1 MGAPDPRESK
11 IANPEGG
18 RRQIDMTEGRK
29 HWSFQKPVATPPP
42 AVKTP
47 DWAKTPID
55 QFIFASMETA
65 GLHPVRDADRPTL
78 IRRIA
83 FDLTGLPPTPD
94 QVKAFT
100 EDQSPDAVAS
110 VIDQFLDSAR
120 FGERW
125 ARHWLDVARYAESN
139 GKESNVPYP
148 HAWRYRDYV
157 IESFNQDKPY
167 DQFLKEQLAGDLLL
181 SDGKKDQ
188 AEKIIATSFLAL
200 GPKGL
205 NNRDRRQF
213 QADLVDEQIDVVSQS
228 MLGLTLACARCH
240 DHKFDPVTQRDYYAL
255 AGIFLSTDT
264 LYGTPSQQ
272 QNNFPSTLIELD
284 PASGQP
290 AAIAKLAPTEVTR
303 LKQEV
308 ASLTKASEEAARD
321 AFAKRQQNRDNG
333 NVAAFLRVR
342 QARDRTASAQADLDL
357 FLPGGTP
364 RILTMGTLDRSAPID
379 SPLLV
384 RGDINQQSDIIP
396 RGLVE
401 VLCAPDEPRNIAE
414 GSGRLDL
421 AYFIASKDNPLTARV
436 MANRIWLHLMGQG
449 IVTTPDNFGLMGMKP
464 THPELLDHLALAFME
479 NGWSVKRLIKQI
491 MLSRTYQMS
500 STYDAKNNAT
510 DPDNKHRWRMDQRR
524 LDAEAVRD
532 AMLAV
537 SGTLDLYPID
547 GSPVARVSEGR
558 QGLIQLLTQ
567 MNSQP
572 SPHRSIYL
580 PIIRDQIPEILS
592 VFDFPDAS
600 LVNGQRDNTNV
611 PSQSLFLMNNPQA
624 IALADAFAQRLA
636 EVEGTPLDRLTH
648 AYHLAFSRAPTP
660 EELTAIRTFWMTF
673 PTKVETGSSKNS
685 QQHKDKAQKL
695 ALTTFCQA
703 LLASAEFRYLN

>member
-1 MGAPDPRESK
+1 
-11 IANPEGG
+11 
-18 RRQIDMTEGRK
+18 
-29 HWSFQKPVATPPP
+29 
-42 AVKTP
+42 
-47 DWAKTPID
+47 
-55 QFIFASMETA
+55 
-65 GLHPVRDADRPTL
+65 
-78 IRRIA
+78 
-83 FDLTGLPPTPD
+83 
-94 QVKAFT
+94 
-100 EDQSPDAVAS
+100 
-110 VIDQFLDSAR
+110 
-120 FGERW
+120 
-125 ARHWLDVARYAESN
+125 
-139 GKESNVPYP
+139 
-148 HAWRYRDYV
+148 
-157 IESFNQDKPY
+157 
-167 DQFLKEQLAGDLLL
+167 
-181 SDGKKDQ
+181 
-188 AEKIIATSFLAL
+188 
-200 GPKGL
+200 
-205 NNRDRRQF
+205 
-213 QADLVDEQIDVVSQS
+213 

-255 AGIFLSTDT
+255 AGIFQSSET

-272 QNNFPSTLIELD
+272 QNNFPSTLVELD

-290 AAIAKLAPTEVTR
+290 AAIDKLAPAEVTR

-308 ASLTKASEEAARD
+308 ASLTKASEEATREAMTL
-321 AFAKRQQNRDNG
+321 RQQGRDNG
-333 NVAAFLRVR
+333 NVTTFLRIR

-357 FLPGGTP
+357 FNPDGTP
-364 RILTMGTLDRSAPID
+364 RTLTMGVLDRPSPIN

-401 VLCAPDEPRNIAE
+401 VLCAPDEPRNIAQ

-436 MANRIWLHLMGQG
+436 MANRIWLHLMGQA
-449 IVTTPDNFGLMGMKP
+449 IVPTPDNFGLMGMKP

-479 NGWSVKRLIKQI
+479 NGWSVKKLIKQI

-500 STYDAKNNAT
+500 STYDSKNNAT

-558 QGLIQLLTQ
+558 QGLIQLLAQ
-567 MNSQP
+567 VNSQP

-580 PIIRDQIPEILS
+580 PIIRDQIPEFLS

-624 IALADAFAQRLA
+624 IALADAFATRLN
-636 EVEGTPLDRLTH
+636 EFEGTPLDRLTH

-660 EELTAIRTFWMTF
+660 EELIAIRTFWMTF